1 MGEGKGEWGR
11 VEEGGG
17 GWNRKRE
24 RGGKMWDGGEG
35 RK

>member
-35 RK
+35 RE